1 MHGRQPHIAGSPLMH
16 LRAHDL
22 REEHPAPPTDDAN
35 LRSEAHHQ
43 HPDDVSGEDRS
54 RHR

>member
-1 MHGRQPHIAGSPLMH
+1 MASKGETSIKRMIRRRQLRAMVLSLMH

-22 REEHPAPPTDDAN
+22 REEHPAPPTDAN

-43 HPDDVSGEDRS
+43 QS
-54 RHR
+54 R